1 MIGLDKFMLM
11 GTVQRTEIVMQS
23 IRETKEAVDVYMS
36 VMTYRRGTHE
46 YRVGVFLPELVEA
59 AKALRPGQKA
69 LIGGRLIGGANGKF
83 YNVWLN
89 AEYIYPLTHEDEGID
104 DAPTRAE
111 KRAAEREARGSDPRE
126 LGYAPKTAYVPP
138 RNGKE
143 AVQQQ
148 QQYPLADEDIPF

>member
-59 AKALRPGQKA
+59 AKALRPGQRRSSA
-69 LIGGRLIGGANGKF
+69 GGSSAARTANSTTSGS
-83 YNVWLN
+83 
-89 AEYIYPLTHEDEGID
+89 
-104 DAPTRAE
+104 TRNTFT
-111 KRAAEREARGSDPRE
+111 R
-126 LGYAPKTAYVPP
+126 
-138 RNGKE
+138 
-143 AVQQQ
+143 
-148 QQYPLADEDIPF
+148 